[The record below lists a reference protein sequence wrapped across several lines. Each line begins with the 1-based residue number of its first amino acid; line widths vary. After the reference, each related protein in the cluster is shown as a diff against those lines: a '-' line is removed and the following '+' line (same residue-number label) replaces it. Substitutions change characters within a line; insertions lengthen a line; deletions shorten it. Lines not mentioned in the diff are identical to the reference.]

1 MLASENMSET
11 MNMLSLY
18 NSVLNF
24 LLMTMSFTTELL
36 MFIFMFSA
44 YLALS
49 LSSVA
54 AANVMCM
61 GTGAMLITTV
71 LTCLALTIA
80 ASLRIATAHNYV
92 NYAYPITPGTY
103 VFTFELSVVTAT
115 CIENILNALVAAGFT
130 IVSIRVINGRLVI
143 VCTHPGTSGFNSVH
157 AALIN
162 KQGVCTKIIEYEHAS
177 R

>member
-1 MLASENMSET
+1 MATENMAET
-11 MNMLSLY
+11 MRMLSLY

-24 LLMTMSFTTELL
+24 LLMCMSFTTELL
-36 MFIFMFSA
+36 MFAFLFAA

-49 LSSVA
+49 LSSVT

-130 IVSIRVINGRLVI
+130 IVSIRVINGKLVI
-143 VCTHPGTSGFNSVH
+143 VCTHPGTSGLYKVNLTLVD
-157 AALIN
+157 
-162 KQGVCTKIIEYEHAS
+162 
-177 R
+177 